1 MNREPG
7 VRLVLGFSPGS
18 LSDHIARML
27 CDALAEQLGTPLTIE
42 LKPGYNGIHAATRQ
56 RGISL
61 AGHNSV
67 RRHGG

>member
-27 CDALAEQLGTPLTIE
+27 REALAEQLGMPLTIE
-42 LKPGYNGIHAATRQ
+42 LKPT
-56 RGISL
+56 
-61 AGHNSV
+61 
-67 RRHGG
+67 